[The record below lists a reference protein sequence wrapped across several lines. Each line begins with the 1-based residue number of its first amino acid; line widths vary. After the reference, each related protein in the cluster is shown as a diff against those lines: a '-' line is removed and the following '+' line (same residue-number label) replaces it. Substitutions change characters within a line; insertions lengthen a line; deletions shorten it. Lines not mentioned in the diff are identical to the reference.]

1 MTNKEILE
9 KLLLYS
15 QELRQLYVLYQL
27 VFFHFHEKW
36 ADHFFD
42 IIEET
47 ISSVNPIFKPVF
59 KTFLK
64 DKDKIM
70 NTLEPP
76 YLNAKLETTN
86 NLIKIIKQNVF
97 DFRTFDNFKTRIL
110 ITLNNKK
117 GENQFGPLQ
126 GVTFHQPTTINK
138 EPRNLMI
145 LS

>member
-1 MTNKEILE
+1 M
-9 KLLLYS
+9 
-15 QELRQLYVLYQL
+15 
-27 VFFHFHEKW
+27 
-36 ADHFFD
+36 
-42 IIEET
+42 
-47 ISSVNPIFKPVF
+47 
-59 KTFLK
+59 K